1 MFCPN
6 CGKQLPKDSH
16 FCPACGH
23 VIEDAPAGAG
33 AASAQTAAKAAPKAA
48 AAPDPAPPAPAAAA
62 APAKKPGLWKRM
74 KTWQKIVL
82 GVVVFIIAVIWLAL
96 AATGGLVKPVERHFA
111 ALRGGDAVGA
121 YSELSIAARQ
131 QMSLDSFKA
140 MVEGSPALVH
150 VTGESFSSRKV
161 TNGQGQLEG
170 TLDLENG
177 GKLPI
182 EIRLVK
188 ENGQWKILGYRL
200 NPVKKLD

>member
-23 VIEDAPAGAG
+23 VIEEAPAD
-33 AASAQTAAKAAPKAA
+33 ASPKAAAKAA
-48 AAPDPAPPAPAAAA
+48 AAPDPAPAA
-62 APAKKPGLWKRM
+62 APAGDPAAKKPGLWKRM

-96 AATGGLVKPVERHFA
+96 AATSGLVKPVERHFA
-111 ALRGGDAVGA
+111 ALHSGDLVGA
-121 YSELSIAARQ
+121 YGELSVAARQ
-131 QMSLDSFKA
+131 QTSLDGFKA
-140 MVEGSPALVH
+140 MVEGSPAFAH
-150 VTGESFSSRKV
+150 VTGESFTSRKV
-161 TNGQGQLEG
+161 ENGQGSLEG
-170 TLDLENG
+170 ELKLDGG

-188 ENGQWKILGYRL
+188 ENGQWKILGYRIT
-200 NPVKKLD
+200 PAKTTE

>member
-23 VIEDAPAGAG
+23 VVEEASAD
-33 AASAQTAAKAAPKAA
+33 AASPQATPKAAPKAA

-62 APAKKPGLWKRM
+62 APATKPGLWKRM

-111 ALRGGDAVGA
+111 ALHAGDLVGA
-121 YSELSIAARQ
+121 YSELSVAARQ
-131 QMSLDSFKA
+131 QTSLDGFKA
-140 MVEGSPALVH
+140 MVEGSPAFAH
-150 VTGESFSSRKV
+150 VTGESFTSRKV
-161 TNGQGQLEG
+161 ENGQGSLEG
-170 TLDLENG
+170 ELKLDGG

-188 ENGQWKILGYRL
+188 ENGQWKILGYRIT
-200 NPVKKLD
+200 PAKTTE

>member
-1 MFCPN
+1 MFCLN
-6 CGKQLPKDSH
+6 CGKPLPKDSH

-23 VIEDAPAGAG
+23 TAEGEPADAPASN
-33 AASAQTAAKAAPKAA
+33 SAPRAA
-48 AAPDPAPPAPAAAA
+48 AARGPDVISDSPVQGG
-62 APAKKPGLWKRM
+62 KPGVWARLKAM
-74 KTWQKIVL
+74 KTWKKVVL
-82 GVVVFIIAVIWLAL
+82 GVVVFIVGVVWLAL
-96 AATGGLVKPVERHFA
+96 AATGGLIKPVERHFA

-131 QMSLDSFKA
+131 EMSLDAFKA
-140 MVEGSPALVH
+140 MVEGSPALAH
-150 VTGESFSSRKV
+150 VTKESFTSRTV

-170 TLDLENG
+170 ALDLDNG